1 MHTGYELAEAIEYGV
16 AFHFGNLPQA
26 IRDLIEYNFK
36 IGNIDYL
43 FCTSTLLEGVNLPA
57 RSVFILTSKKGTR
70 YFEPVDFWNLAG
82 RAGRLAIE
90 LAGDIFC
97 VKDESGTWNDKAVKN
112 LILSNKNEIEL
123 TPSFYLN
130 DSKRI
135 KELEQII
142 KTGSTEGIQNS
153 EFLRTLSD
161 MVRIDTLRT
170 DKANNLPLYQLFQK

>member
-1 MHTGYELAEAIEYGV
+1 M
-16 AFHFGNLPQA
+16 
-26 IRDLIEYNFK
+26 
-36 IGNIDYL
+36 
-43 FCTSTLLEGVNLPA
+43 
-57 RSVFILTSKKGTR
+57 
-70 YFEPVDFWNLAG
+70 DFWNLAG

-97 VKDESGTWNDKAVKN
+97 VKDESGTWNDNAVKK

-170 DKANNLPLYQLFQK
+170 DKANNLPLINYFRNNGNNDILHYALKIAILQLTHNTMHLIASEIIQLTN